1 MRIIGT
7 VDLPEAHGSES
18 GVRRTG
24 QIDHYLYFPTKDA
37 ATRASIILRAEGQT
51 IQVSRGSDEASWL
64 VLVSCLPESPILV
77 LGSDLERLAISL
89 GGKYDGEEAAL

>member
-1 MRIIGT
+1 MN
-7 VDLPEAHGSES
+7 LPEEQESEP

-37 ATRASIILRAEGQT
+37 ATLASIILKAEGQT

-64 VLVSCLPESPILV
+64 VLVSCLPESPILD

-89 GGKYDGEEAAL
+89 GGKYDGEESAL